1 MNKEET
7 IMLNDF
13 LKDESVVL
21 LMSAEMKAL
30 AKKVDIMTKQAL
42 LQEEFQKQYADLNME
57 LDKLKKEKK

>member
-21 LMSAEMKAL
+21 LMSDEMKAL